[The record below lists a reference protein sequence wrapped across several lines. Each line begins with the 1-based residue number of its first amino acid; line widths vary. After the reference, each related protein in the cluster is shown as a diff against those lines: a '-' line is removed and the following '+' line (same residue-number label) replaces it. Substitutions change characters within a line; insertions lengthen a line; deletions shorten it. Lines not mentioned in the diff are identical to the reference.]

1 VSAPR
6 SAPWAL
12 RRMTAEDVPA
22 VHALEQ
28 RLFPTDAWPLE
39 MFSAE
44 LAQPVCW
51 YWVAEQDD
59 TVIGYAGLMCI
70 PPVGDVQ
77 TIAVL
82 PEHEG
87 WGVGTALLRTLHGQA
102 RELGAREML
111 LEVRADN
118 PRAQRLY
125 RRFGYE
131 HVVTRPRYYRDG
143 VDAFVLRRDL
153 ADPADA
159 DAPAGPGVPAGSG
172 APAAPDAPTEETR

>member
-1 VSAPR
+1 MSAR
-6 SAPWAL
+6 DASWTL
-12 RRMTAEDVPA
+12 RRMTPRDVPV

-28 RLFPTDAWPLE
+28 ELFPADAWPLE
-39 MFSAE
+39 MFTAE

-59 TVIGYAGLMCI
+59 RIVGYAGLMCI
-70 PPVGDVQ
+70 RPVGDVQ

-87 WGVGTALLRTLHGQA
+87 RGIGSALLRTLHGQA
-102 RELGAREML
+102 RELGATEVL

-131 HVVTRPRYYRDG
+131 HIHTRPRYYRDG
-143 VDAFVLRRDL
+143 TDARIMRLDL
-153 ADPADA
+153 TASPT
-159 DAPAGPGVPAGSG
+159 APGPTT
-172 APAAPDAPTEETR
+172 PTEGDR